1 MGSVPDCQSQELLQ
15 LSRHYT
21 LHRSRSSRVRTH
33 QRSRVIAANCWAII
47 HQSEAALARVPSQWE
62 GGEDAGARMR
72 GGRESPEQTGGGA
85 PGRGPRGRS
94 AEDKRPGAAQSWPGV
109 QGVQTQSR
117 ASCSVLFS
125 AFFRVLEGTSPPQCC
140 AMEVFSGEALSYLHH
155 HQARASE
162 GHLPPHQLGRDTLD
176 CVVLT
181 TLYSSLTL
189 SPHCRGCV
197 ARPRLQPWLL

>member
-62 GGEDAGARMR
+62 GGEAAGARMR

-94 AEDKRPGAAQSWPGV
+94 AGDKRPGAAQSWPGV

-125 AFFRVLEGTSPPQCC
+125 GHLLPSSEYSRK
-140 AMEVFSGEALSYLHH
+140 LHLPSVV
-155 HQARASE
+155 QWRCSVERPCPTCTTTRPGPARATCPLTSWV
-162 GHLPPHQLGRDTLD
+162 GTL
-176 CVVLT
+176 
-181 TLYSSLTL
+181 
-189 SPHCRGCV
+189 
-197 ARPRLQPWLL
+197 